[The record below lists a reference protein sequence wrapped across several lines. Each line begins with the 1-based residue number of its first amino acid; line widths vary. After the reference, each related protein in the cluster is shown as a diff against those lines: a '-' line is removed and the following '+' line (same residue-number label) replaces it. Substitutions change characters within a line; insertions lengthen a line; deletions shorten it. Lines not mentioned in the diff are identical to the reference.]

1 MRRWN
6 GWGDETRHYHV
17 SPSIGTLLEQ
27 MVGPASPPRD
37 VTLAEVVASVPPSR
51 LPAHPLVSAD
61 PAERVRH
68 ARGQSFPDLVATR
81 SGRIGVFPD
90 GVAFPQTS
98 AEVRELLDYAR
109 ANDVR
114 VIPYGGGTSVV
125 GHINPQAGDQPVLT
139 LDLGRLSRLIDFDPR
154 ERLATFGAGVAGP
167 DLEAELRARGYT
179 LGHFPQS
186 FELSTLGGWIA
197 SRSSGQQSL
206 GFGRIEQLWAGGHI
220 ETPSGPLDLP
230 PFPASAA
237 GPDVREM
244 LLGSEGRMGVIT
256 EATVRVQPLP
266 ERDDVHAIFF
276 PSWEQ
281 AQTAARLMVQSRAP
295 LSMLRLSTANE
306 TMTNLALASQRR
318 LIGLLER
325 GLAWRGAG
333 AGKCMLL
340 VGVMGAP
347 AQVKLSR
354 QTVLGIAGRHG
365 GVHLGRVLGKQ
376 WQKGRFR
383 APYLRNSLWERG
395 YAVDTLETATT
406 WNKVTPLLEAV
417 EGALRGALAGQ
428 GERVHVFTHL
438 SHFYASGSSIY
449 TTYVFRLGR
458 DADETLERWQALKT
472 AASQAIVAGGGT
484 ISHQHGVGRDHAP
497 YLAAEKGE
505 QGMRAIRSL
514 TAAFDPDG
522 LLNPGVLLGDIN
534 EGSIDHALA

>member
-17 SPSIGTLLEQ
+17 SPSIETLLGQ
-27 MVGPASPPRD
+27 LVGPATPPRD
-37 VTLAEVVASVPPSR
+37 ATLAEVVASVPPTR
-51 LPAHPLVSAD
+51 LPDHPLVSAD
-61 PAERVRH
+61 AAERVRH

-109 ANDVR
+109 ANGVR

-139 LDLGRLSRLIDFDPR
+139 LNLSRLSRLIDFDPR

-206 GFGRIEQLWAGGHI
+206 GFGRIEQLWAGGRI

-266 ERDDVHAIFF
+266 EHDDVHAIFF
-276 PSWEQ
+276 PTWEQ
-281 AQTAARLMVQSRAP
+281 AQTAARQMVQSRAP
-295 LSMLRLSTANE
+295 LSMLRLSTPTE

-340 VGVMGAP
+340 AGVMGGA

-354 QTVLGIAGRHG
+354 QTILRIAGGHG
-365 GVHLGRVLGKQ
+365 GIHLGRALGKQ

-406 WNKVTPLLEAV
+406 WNKVTPLLESV
-417 EGALRGALAGQ
+417 EGALRAGLAGEN
-428 GERVHVFTHL
+428 ERVHAFTHL

-458 DADETLERWQALKT
+458 DADETMARWQALKT

-497 YLAAEKGE
+497 YLAAEKGRL
-505 QGMRAIRSL
+505 GMRAIQSL

-522 LLNPGVLLGDIN
+522 LLNPGVLLADIN